1 MDSLR
6 VAENEKKY
14 VIHSWMAQK
23 DFKPF
28 IVTGGQGAVL
38 WDDAGKK
45 YLDFSS
51 QLFNV
56 NVGHQHPKS
65 DCRHPGTDRKTLL
78 YRSRTCQ

>member
-1 MDSLR
+1 MDPLK

-14 VIHSWMAQK
+14 VLHSWMAQK

-28 IVTGGQGAVL
+28 IVTGAKGAVL
-38 WDDAGKK
+38 WDETGKK

-56 NVGHQHPKS
+56 NIGHQHSKVIAAIQE
-65 DCRHPGTDRKTLL
+65 RGRKALL
-78 YRSRTCQ
+78 YRSRTSQ